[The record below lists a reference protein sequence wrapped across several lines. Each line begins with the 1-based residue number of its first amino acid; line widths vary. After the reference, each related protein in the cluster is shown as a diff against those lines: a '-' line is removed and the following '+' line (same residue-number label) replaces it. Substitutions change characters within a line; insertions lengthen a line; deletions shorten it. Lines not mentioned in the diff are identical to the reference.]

1 MDKSFFLKT
10 QYQDNT
16 GDEDGFGTNFA
27 VDNTTDDKVVC
38 DKATD
43 DANDDKD
50 VGVNVVAFDT
60 VDDEYFRKNA
70 SSADAGA
77 DVVSFGNMADDNH
90 GHKKNNRENVRR
102 LKLRLTCRL
111 SFKLKTSN
119 LVQNRLID
127 TFYLK
132 TEDVTNAITKIQLRK
147 AKSMLFS

>member
-27 VDNTTDDKVVC
+27 VDNATDDKVVC

-60 VDDEYFRKNA
+60 VHDEYFRKKA
-70 SSADAGA
+70 TSAVTNDDAGA
-77 DVVSFGNMADDNH
+77 DVVSLGNIADDNH
-90 GHKKNNRENVRR
+90 GEKKIIER
-102 LKLRLTCRL
+102 
-111 SFKLKTSN
+111 TSG
-119 LVQNRLID
+119 D
-127 TFYLK
+127 
-132 TEDVTNAITKIQLRK
+132 
-147 AKSMLFS
+147 